1 MVILPSSVTGSPRH
15 MHEYS
20 QDAMTYVR
28 HFGRPDLFITFTCNS
43 SWREIQENLL
53 PGQTPVDRHDLIARV
68 FKQKLTKLMGVI
80 CKGNIFGE
88 TQCWLYS
95 IEWQKRGLPHA
106 HILFWLKEK
115 IHSTDVDKVISA
127 ELPDPTADPLL
138 HELVTK
144 NMMHGPCGKLN
155 RNSPCMVDGKC
166 TKRYPRALLQE
177 TQTGDDGY
185 PLYKRRKPNDGGFTT
200 KIKMRSDN
208 GHQEI
213 EIDNQWVVPY
223 SPLLLKMFQAHINV
237 EWCHSV
243 QSIKYVLKYVHKG
256 SDQAVFQ
263 VQKEKKMMDEVEAFQ
278 LGRYISSN
286 EAVWRIL
293 GMPIHERYP
302 TVVHLS
308 VHLENGQRVYFNVDN
323 FHPENLLEP
332 PRTTLTAFFVLCQ
345 NDDFAKTLLYCD
357 VPKYYTWQTSGKT
370 WQRRKQGIPVEGHP
384 GIRASDALGRV
395 YTIHPST
402 EACFHLRILLHVVKG
417 PTSYNALKTVNGH
430 LFATFRE
437 ACQER
442 GLLENDQHWDSALSE
457 AGASQSPHR

>member
-166 TKRYPRALLQE
+166 TKRYPRA
-177 TQTGDDGY
+177 
-185 PLYKRRKPNDGGFTT
+185 
-200 KIKMRSDN
+200 
-208 GHQEI
+208 
-213 EIDNQWVVPY
+213 
-223 SPLLLKMFQAHINV
+223 
-237 EWCHSV
+237 
-243 QSIKYVLKYVHKG
+243 SIKYVLKYVHKG

-323 FHPENLLEP
+323 FRPENLLEP

-370 WQRRKQGIPVEGHP
+370 WQRRKQGIPVKGHP
-384 GIRASDALGRV
+384 GIRASDVLGRV

-442 GLLENDQHWDSALSE
+442 GLLENDQHWDLALSE